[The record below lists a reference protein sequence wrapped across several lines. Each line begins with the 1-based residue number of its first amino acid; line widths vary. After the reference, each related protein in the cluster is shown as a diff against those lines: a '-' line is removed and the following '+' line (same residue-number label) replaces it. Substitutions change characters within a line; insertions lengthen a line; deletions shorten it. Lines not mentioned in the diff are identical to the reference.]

1 MHFDALRCFYTSQTD
16 QASQE
21 TLAYMLQVPI
31 FACCKH
37 IYCIYIY
44 VHIYIYTRINLFTF
58 LDLVLRSG
66 LRVLQ
71 KKRRV
76 SFSTVSSSQQWCSEG
91 SGIRCANYLGY
102 DSV

>member
-37 IYCIYIY
+37 IYICA
-44 VHIYIYTRINLFTF
+44 HIYIYTYKSIYFF
-58 LDLVLRSG
+58 RSCIE
-66 LRVLQ
+66 
-71 KKRRV
+71 KRAE
-76 SFSTVSSSQQWCSEG
+76 SSSKE
-91 SGIRCANYLGY
+91 A
-102 DSV
+102 